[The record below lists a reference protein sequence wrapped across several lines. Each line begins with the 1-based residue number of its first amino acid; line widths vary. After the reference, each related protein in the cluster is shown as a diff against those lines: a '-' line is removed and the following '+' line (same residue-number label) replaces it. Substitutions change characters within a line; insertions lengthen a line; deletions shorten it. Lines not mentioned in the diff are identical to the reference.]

1 MLLALTRAVS
11 PNLGACQLTH
21 AVRAPIDVET
31 AQAQH
36 RRYEACLEELGC
48 RIQPV
53 AAAPHLPDS
62 VFVED
67 TAVVLD
73 ELAIVARPGA
83 ASRRS
88 ETEAVVEAVADY
100 RTLRWIEPP
109 GTLDGGDVLRV
120 GRVLYVGL
128 STRTNQDAIEQLR
141 AHVEPLGY
149 AVRPVAVTG
158 CLHLKSAATQVAPDT
173 LLMNRAWLDARRFE
187 GLELL
192 DVAASEPM
200 GANALWIGDTVV
212 CSVAYEKT
220 QERLVNRGI
229 TVKSLDMSE
238 LAKAEGGVTC
248 CSVIF
253 EVLTGRSSNHA

>member
-1 MLLALTRAVS
+1 MRIALTRAVS
-11 PNLGACQLTH
+11 PNIGACQLTH
-21 AVRAPIDVET
+21 VLRAAIDVDA

-36 RRYEACLEELGC
+36 QRYEARLEELGC
-48 RIQPV
+48 RIRHV

-73 ELAIVARPGA
+73 ELGIVARPGA

-88 ETEAVVEAVADY
+88 ETEAVAEALADY

-128 STRTNQDAIEQLR
+128 STRTNPDAIEQLR
-141 AHVEPLGY
+141 GHVEPLGY
-149 AVRPVAVTG
+149 AVRPVAVTA
-158 CLHLKSAATQVAPDT
+158 CLHLKSAATLVAPDT
-173 LLMNRAWLDARRFE
+173 VLVNRAWLDARRFE
-187 GLELL
+187 ELELL
-192 DVAASEPM
+192 DVAPSEPM

-212 CSVAYEKT
+212 CSTAFEKT
-220 QERLVNRGI
+220 RERLVNRGI
-229 TVKSLDMSE
+229 MVRSMDLSE
-238 LAKAEGGVTC
+238 LAKAEGGMTC

-253 EVLTGRSSNHA
+253 EV